1 METDETVTRYLGVDL
16 GTRRIGVALS
26 DELGLTAQ
34 ALPTLEPRTEDD
46 AVDAIRALI
55 DRYGVGEVVVGLP
68 KNMNGTLGPAA
79 EKALAFARRL
89 EEGGDAKVTLWD
101 ERLTSRAAERLLIEA
116 DVRRAKRRRALDQ
129 MAAVLILQGFLDRSR
144 VQKDRPS

>member
-1 METDETVTRYLGVDL
+1 MTRYLGVDL

-34 ALPTLEPRTEDD
+34 ALPTLEPPTVDD

-116 DVRRAKRRRALDQ
+116 NVRRAKRRRALDQ
-129 MAAVLILQGFLDRSR
+129 MAAVLILQGFLDRTR

>member
-1 METDETVTRYLGVDL
+1 MVRRYLGVDL
-16 GTRRIGVALS
+16 GTRRIGVAVS

-34 ALPTLEPRTEDD
+34 PLPTLELRTEDD
-46 AVDAIRALI
+46 ALAAIRGLI
-55 DRYGVGEVVVGLP
+55 DRYGVQEVVVGLP

-89 EEGGDAKVTLWD
+89 EEGGSAKVTMWD

-116 DVRRAKRRRALDQ
+116 DVRRAKRRRTVDRV
-129 MAAVLILQGFLDRSR
+129 AAVLILQGFLDRCR
-144 VQKDRPS
+144 NLKDRPS

>member
-1 METDETVTRYLGVDL
+1 VETDETVTRYLGVDL

-55 DRYGVGEVVVGLP
+55 DRHGVREVVVGLP
-68 KNMNGTLGPAA
+68 KNMNGTIGPAA

-89 EEGGDAKVTLWD
+89 EESGDAKVTLWD